1 MTVVG
6 TGVPVRGTQ
15 TSVGQ
20 MGWVFKHPTQT
31 LLEVAWRWAFGI
43 PFLLIC
49 HRQWLQIIAVHPLE
63 ASGFTSIDTQ
73 NPWVAAVQL
82 ANVWDYYLPHVLG
95 LLVWLLPCAAVA
107 WAAISGL
114 GRNLVLRRIDPNLPF
129 RPFALMVLQAAWLV
143 LLGATFWMW
152 FACMSWASGTHIT
165 TSAEPELVGYFIWAI
180 ALSLGF
186 FTFFALVSWAVSMAP
201 LLLLLEKRSVMGALI
216 ANFKLGR
223 EFAGKLAEI
232 NLMMGIV
239 KLGLIVLA
247 MVFSAAPLP
256 FSNELGP
263 GALQIVTAG
272 SVLFYL
278 VANDYFHVVRLKGF
292 MELWQLYRG

>member
-1 MTVVG
+1 
-6 TGVPVRGTQ
+6 
-15 TSVGQ
+15 
-20 MGWVFKHPTQT
+20 MGWVFKRPSLT

-49 HRQWLQIIAVHPLE
+49 RGQWLRIIAAHPLE
-63 ASGFTSIDTQ
+63 ASGIDSIDKQ

-95 LLVWLLPCAAVA
+95 VLVWLLPCAGLA
-107 WAAISGL
+107 WAVISGL

-129 RPFALMVLQAAWLV
+129 RPIAMALLQAAWLV
-143 LLGATFWMW
+143 LLGATFWIW
-152 FACMSWASGTHIT
+152 FSCMSWVSGTHIT
-165 TSAEPELVGYFIWAI
+165 TGAEPELVGYFIWAI
-180 ALSLGF
+180 GLSLGF
-186 FTFFALVSWAVSMAP
+186 FTFFALVSWFLSMAP
-201 LLLLLEKRSVMGALI
+201 LLLLHEKRSVMGALI
-216 ANFKLGR
+216 ANLKLGK
-223 EFAGKLAEI
+223 EFGSKLAEI

-272 SVLFYL
+272 AVIFYL

-292 MELWQLYRG
+292 MEFWQMYRC